1 MPSDMDCPIEPKVCR
16 TQKLEGVAIE
26 TAKRRWSLPHTY
38 VLLFALIVLMACLT
52 WILPSGEFER
62 QELTT
67 TDGHVESTVV
77 PETFR
82 SIDKVSG
89 DRDLRQGLF
98 DVLSAPAKGV
108 VHAADIVAFVLVIG
122 GAFGIIT
129 RTGAID
135 RGLHF
140 LAITLS
146 EKGVFVIPIMIT
158 LFSFGGS
165 SFGMSEEVLPLY
177 PVVISLMFLLRFD
190 SMVAVLILF
199 LGTQVGYV
207 GATINPFSV
216 LLAQAI
222 SGVHGNPQLWL
233 RAIAWVAFTILAIA
247 YTMWYARRVR
257 KHPESSPVF
266 ESDQLLRLDFSS
278 SHEAQQEFSIRDRF
292 ILLAFTIALATI
304 CWGLISRA
312 WYIAEIGSVF
322 LACGLVSGVVAK
334 MGPSEIAEHFV
345 DGCKDFAYAAFVIG
359 LTRGILVVAEQG
371 MIVDPILNAMS
382 DLLKNIPT
390 YALTTLVLLTH
401 NFITFFVP
409 SSSGEAALTMPVLAP
424 LGDLVGVKRDSLVL
438 AYQFG
443 NGLTNIISPTNGLL
457 LAGLAMARIR
467 FSQWFKVIFPFFL
480 IAWLLAA
487 IFALISAYV

>member
-1 MPSDMDCPIEPKVCR
+1 M
-16 TQKLEGVAIE
+16 
-26 TAKRRWSLPHTY
+26 AKTKRSWSLPHTY
-38 VLLFALIVLMACLT
+38 VLLFFMIMAVALLT
-52 WILPSGEFER
+52 WIVPSGRFER
-62 QELTT
+62 RELVTAG
-67 TDGHVESTVV
+67 GHVENTVV
-77 PETFR
+77 PGTYQP
-82 SIDKVSG
+82 IDKVTD

-108 VHAADIVAFVLVIG
+108 VHAANIIAFVLVVG

-135 RGLHF
+135 RGLQA
-140 LAITLS
+140 LAGTLS
-146 EKGVFVIPIMIT
+146 NRGMIVLPITIV
-158 LFSFGGS
+158 LFSLGGS
-165 SFGMSEEVLPLY
+165 TFGMSEEVLPLY

-190 SMVAVLILF
+190 SIVAVMILF
-199 LGTQVGYV
+199 LSTQVGYI

-233 RAIAWVAFTILAIA
+233 RAIAWVTFTALAIA

-257 KHPESSPVF
+257 NNAEWSLVFGSDKELKTVLASHQEEHPT
-266 ESDQLLRLDFSS
+266 
-278 SHEAQQEFSIRDRF
+278 FSIRDRF
-292 ILLAFTIALATI
+292 ILAIFIVALATI
-304 CWGLISRA
+304 CWGLLSRA
-312 WYIAEIGSVF
+312 WYIAEIGAVF
-322 LACGLVSGVVAK
+322 LACGLVSGAVAR

-345 DGCKDFAYAAFVIG
+345 DGCKDFTYAAFVIG

-371 MIVDPILNAMS
+371 MIIDSILNGLS
-382 DLLKNIPT
+382 EFLKDIPT
-390 YALTTLVLLTH
+390 YAFTTLVLITH
-401 NFITFFVP
+401 NAVTFFVP

-457 LAGLAMARIR
+457 LAGLAIARIR

-480 IAWLLAA
+480 MAWLLAA
-487 IFALISAYV
+487 IFALVSVYV

>member
-1 MPSDMDCPIEPKVCR
+1 MIVV
-16 TQKLEGVAIE
+16 VA
-26 TAKRRWSLPHTY
+26 L
-38 VLLFALIVLMACLT
+38 LT
-52 WILPSGEFER
+52 WILPSGVFER
-62 QELTT
+62 EELMTA
-67 TDGHVESTVV
+67 DGHVASTVV
-77 PETFR
+77 PGTFR
-82 SIDKVSG
+82 PIEKVND

-98 DVLSAPAKGV
+98 DILSAPAKGV

-129 RTGAID
+129 RTGAVD
-135 RGLHF
+135 RGLQF
-140 LAITLS
+140 LATALS
-146 EKGVFVIPIMIT
+146 DKGLFVIPIMIA
-158 LFSFGGS
+158 LFSLGGS
-165 SFGMSEEVLPLY
+165 TFGMSEEVLPLY
-177 PVVISLMFLLRFD
+177 PVVISLMFILRFD

-199 LGTQVGYV
+199 LSTQVGYV

-233 RAIAWVAFTILAIA
+233 RAIAWVAFTVLAIA
-247 YTMWYARRVR
+247 YTMWYARKVR
-257 KHPESSPVF
+257 NRPEHSPVF
-266 ESDQLLRLDFSS
+266 SSDKELQLAFASP
-278 SHEAQQEFSIRDRF
+278 QEDHPKFSIRDRI
-292 ILLAFTIALATI
+292 ILATFTIALATI
-304 CWGLISRA
+304 CWGLLSRG

-322 LACGLVSGVVAK
+322 LACGLVSGAVAK

-371 MIVDPILNAMS
+371 MIVDPILHALS
-382 DLLKNIPT
+382 DFLKNIPT
-390 YALTTLVLLTH
+390 YAFTTLVLITH
-401 NFITFFVP
+401 NVITFFVP

-457 LAGLAMARIR
+457 LAGLAIARIR
-467 FSQWFKVIFPFFL
+467 FSQWFKVIFPFFV

-487 IFALISAYV
+487 TFALVSAYV